1 MVLYITC
8 SSDRG
13 TKGVR
18 HNSLYN
24 SIKLVHNKPSVYNKK
39 ENALVFT
46 KTRGGTNMPR
56 ENRIVIIGGTAC
68 GPKAAAR
75 ARRLD
80 PSARITI
87 IEQGDNLSTA
97 TCGLPYFIS
106 GVIKDEGDMIA
117 RDTDYFRSVFD
128 MEVLTQTQ
136 AISIDRN
143 SHTIETLN
151 LASGDKSNIIE
162 YDKLVIA
169 TGSTP
174 IVPDWK
180 GKDLDGVFTLT
191 GLPDASAIRS
201 YVKQLKTKEIAVI
214 GAGLIGLEM
223 AESFVK
229 QGFNVTVI
237 EALDWLLPKLL
248 DFEVAAYIQK
258 HLQDYE
264 VQLLFG
270 QRVTGLKGGSSGK
283 VSKVITENTGIDVDL
298 VLLSL
303 GVRPNVSIAR
313 DAGLIIGPTGGI
325 SVNQYLQTSDPDIYA
340 GGDCVENTHL
350 ITGEKSLV
358 PMGSTANKHG
368 RIIGTNLTGGS
379 DTFPGILGTAVVKAF
394 EYNVGRV
401 GLTESEAHQHGYNI
415 VTSLIPGPEYANYY
429 PGGKQIL
436 VKLVADESSGKLLGC
451 QVVGPGET
459 AKRIDVMATAL
470 TLGGTVNNLG
480 DLDLAYAPPYNSAM
494 DPLHN
499 AANIIRN
506 KRDGLAKTVTP
517 MELKAKL
524 DNNEDFVLLDVRG
537 EDEWKLLHLDTP
549 QSLLMPLPEL
559 RKRLGE
565 LSRDDEVIILCH
577 TSVRAYQAQR
587 ILEGAGF
594 QNVKFMEG
602 SLSAWPYEDYLS

>member
-1 MVLYITC
+1 
-8 SSDRG
+8 
-13 TKGVR
+13 
-18 HNSLYN
+18 
-24 SIKLVHNKPSVYNKK
+24 
-39 ENALVFT
+39 
-46 KTRGGTNMPR
+46 MPKQ
-56 ENRIVIIGGTAC
+56 NHIVIIGGTAC

-80 PSARITI
+80 PSARITL
-87 IEQGDNLSTA
+87 IEQRDNLSTA

-106 GVIKDEGDMIA
+106 GVIEDEGDMIA
-117 RDTDYFRSVFD
+117 RDTDYFRNVFD
-128 MEVLTQTQ
+128 MEVLTQTR

-143 SHTIETLN
+143 SHTIETLD
-151 LASGDKSNIIE
+151 LASGESNTID

-174 IVPDWK
+174 IVPNWE
-180 GKDLDGVFTLT
+180 GKALDGVFTLT
-191 GLPDASAIRS
+191 GLPDANTIRS
-201 YVKQLKTKEIAVI
+201 YVKQLETKEIAII

-223 AESFVK
+223 AESFIK

-248 DFEVAAYIQK
+248 DFEVAAYVQK
-258 HLQDYE
+258 HLQDYG

-270 QRVTGLKGGSSGK
+270 QRVTGLEGSGK
-283 VSKVITENTGIDVDL
+283 VSKVITENTEIEAGL

-303 GVRPNVSIAR
+303 GVRPNVGIAR
-313 DAGLIIGPTGGI
+313 EAGLTIGATGGI

-379 DTFPGILGTAVVKAF
+379 DTFPGVLGTAIVKAF

-401 GLTESEAHQHGYNI
+401 GLTESEARQNGFNI
-415 VTSLIPGPEYANYY
+415 VTSLVPGPEYANYY

-436 VKLVADESSGKLLGC
+436 VKLVAEESRGKLLGC
-451 QVVGPGET
+451 QVVGPGEA

-470 TLGGTVNNLG
+470 TLGGTVDNLG

-506 KRDGLAKTVTP
+506 KRDGLARIVTP
-517 MELKAKL
+517 MEVKGKL

-537 EDEWKLLHLDTP
+537 EDEWKLQRFDVK
-549 QSLLMPLPEL
+549 QCLLLPLPEL

-565 LSRDDEVIILCH
+565 ISKDDEIIIYCR

-594 QNVKFMEG
+594 TNVKFMEG
-602 SLSAWPYEDYLS
+602 SLSAWHYEDYLS